1 MSGEREGGYD
11 PTQLSRRESQI
22 MTELYR
28 LGRAGTSEIRDGL
41 EDPPGYS
48 TVRKLLEILEEKGHV
63 EHERQGRR
71 YVYRPVVPREEARR
85 SALGRVLR
93 TFFDGSV
100 EDAMAALL
108 GLEDEELSASELER
122 IEEMARTAR
131 RGR

>member
-1 MSGEREGGYD
+1 
-11 PTQLSRRESQI
+11 
-22 MTELYR
+22 MTALYR
-28 LGRAGTSEIRDGL
+28 LGRAGASEIRDGL

-108 GLEDEELSASELER
+108 GLEDEELSAAELER
-122 IEEMARTAR
+122 IEEMARAAR

>member
-1 MSGEREGGYD
+1 MSGEREDRYD

-22 MTELYR
+22 MTTLYR
-28 LGRAGTSEIRDGL
+28 LGRAGAAEIRDGL

-85 SALGRVLR
+85 SALSRVLR

-108 GLEDEELSASELER
+108 GLDDEDLTAADLER
-122 IEEMARTAR
+122 IETMAREAR
-131 RGR
+131 RSR